1 MSLDNQRNLQLAIA
15 KDPRFLRVAEEVAAE
30 MNQWAQGFFG
40 RPIIADWRQQLD
52 FTTKIFRARG
62 LHLDDRHVRE
72 RGRHRLL
79 RFDRRSRALRGQQ
92 PPAPA
97 RRGGI
102 DRPLPA
108 EDPDRRGG
116 SAVERPARG
125 ARAAPRAA
133 DRHDQGLRPRRADR
147 GVLPADGD
155 PRRPRPPLRRL
166 QHRAVGLHQQRR
178 RRDGVGPGLHQPQY
192 RRHRHDLRLHA
203 QLRGPR
209 APGREHPGPERPLR
223 ALAGRYG
230 AQHPGRLR
238 SGRRRRHAQGEGR
251 RRARATRGSERQ
263 VGGALE
269 DGAHRAAGMGGG
281 RRRQPAR
288 TRVSRRSPTR
298 RRTPT
303 GWCCSSRRRAPSG
316 APATC

>member
-1 MSLDNQRNLQLAIA
+1 MGARLFRR
-15 KDPRFLRVAEEVAAE
+15 DPSSPTGASSSTS
-30 MNQWAQGFFG
+30 
-40 RPIIADWRQQLD
+40 PP
-52 FTTKIFRARG
+52 
-62 LHLDDRHVRE
+62 
-72 RGRHRLL
+72 
-79 RFDRRSRALRGQQ
+79 RSS
-92 PPAPA
+92 APA
-97 RRGGI
+97 VCISTTATCASRTAPASPLRSSTSRSTWSTTTERLRDSGRI

-108 EDPDRRGG
+108 EDPDGRGG
-116 SAVERPARG
+116 GALERPARG

-147 GVLPADGD
+147 GGLSVDGD
-155 PRRPRPPLRRL
+155 PRRAGPPLRRL

-178 RRDGVGPGLHQPQY
+178 RRDGVGPGLRQSQY

-209 APGREHPGPERPLR
+209 APGGEHARPERPVR
-223 ALAGRYG
+223 ALAGRHG

-238 SGRRRRHAQGEGR
+238 GGRRRGHAPGEGR
-251 RRARATRGSERQ
+251 RRARAARRGERQ

-269 DGAHRAAGMGGG
+269 DGAHRAAGVGEG

-288 TRVSRRSPTR
+288 TRVSAAHLHTG
-298 RRTPT
+298 RTPT

-316 APATC
+316 APAIC